1 MEPTKEWQ
9 PFAHRYTSWRM
20 PWLVSLG
27 INALLVLGLVTFMM
41 LPAGETEASKGV
53 DIAIVSDSEAGS
65 APAKGP
71 KVTAPAQA
79 KVAPPK
85 PLSPEAVKAIQDG
98 VPVKEVEKTYTP
110 QTAATTTTA
119 TEAGTSA
126 AVSGDGSGNGA
137 ATGSTGNDGNGLGTG
152 EGTGGGIGDK
162 AAPAPPHDPVI
173 VAPQLIRAHQPTLH
187 LNATVVVGMYID
199 ENGNVTDVDV
209 VSAEGD
215 SRAVGP
221 SLAAARKFK
230 FSPKTIDGVGAPSY
244 GTRTFT
250 YRQG

>member
-53 DIAIVSDSEAGS
+53 DIAIVSDS
-65 APAKGP
+65 
-71 KVTAPAQA
+71 
-79 KVAPPK
+79 
-85 PLSPEAVKAIQDG
+85 
-98 VPVKEVEKTYTP
+98 
-110 QTAATTTTA
+110 
-119 TEAGTSA
+119 EAGTSA

>member
-1 MEPTKEWQ
+1 M
-9 PFAHRYTSWRM
+9 
-20 PWLVSLG
+20 
-27 INALLVLGLVTFMM
+27 
-41 LPAGETEASKGV
+41 
-53 DIAIVSDSEAGS
+53 
-65 APAKGP
+65 
-71 KVTAPAQA
+71 TAPAQA

-85 PLSPEAVKAIQDG
+85 PLSPEAVKAIQNG

-110 QTAATTTTA
+110 QTAAATTS
-119 TEAGTSA
+119 TEAGASA
-126 AVSGDGSGNGA
+126 AVSGNGS
-137 ATGSTGNDGNGLGTG
+137 GNGLGTG
-152 EGTGGGIGDK
+152 EGTGSGIGDK